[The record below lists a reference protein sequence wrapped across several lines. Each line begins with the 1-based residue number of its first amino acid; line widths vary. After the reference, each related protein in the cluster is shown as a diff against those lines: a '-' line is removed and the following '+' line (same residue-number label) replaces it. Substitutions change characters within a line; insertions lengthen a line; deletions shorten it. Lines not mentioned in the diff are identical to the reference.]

1 MVKSKSGLRE
11 LWSSISCIN
20 YTLWESQG
28 EKRERTGE
36 KILFKEIMSENFPNL
51 LKDMNRKPQE
61 SQKIACKK

>member
-1 MVKSKSGLRE
+1 MAKSKSGLRE
-11 LWSSISCIN
+11 LWSSISWIN

-51 LKDMNRKPQE
+51 MKDMNQKPQE

>member
-1 MVKSKSGLRE
+1 MAKSKSGLRE
-11 LWSSISCIN
+11 LWSSISWIN

-36 KILFKEIMSENFPNL
+36 KILFKEIMSENFPKL
-51 LKDMNRKPQE
+51 MKDMNRKPQE